1 MKKSLL
7 AGLLVLSGFALKAQS
22 VSPDVISAGGDFFSN
37 LSGSVSWTLGEPMG
51 ETFSS
56 TNNFLTQGFQQP
68 WDFGTMLTGS
78 DPVNAEVYPNPT
90 SDFVYL
96 QFGDHAGGSYVI
108 EVFNT
113 LGQQLSS
120 QNFTATPS
128 AKATVSLTNFADGI
142 YFISVKKAD
151 GTQTSTYRITKNS

>member
-7 AGLLVLSGFALKAQS
+7 LAGIVLSGFALNAQS
-22 VSPDVISAGGDFFSN
+22 VSPDVISSGGDFFSS

-51 ETFSS
+51 ETYSAP
-56 TNNFLTQGFQQP
+56 NHFLTQGFQQT
-68 WDFGTMLTGS
+68 WGIGASVGGS

-96 QFGDHAGGSYVI
+96 QFGDRASGSYVI

-113 LGQQLSS
+113 LGQQLSA

-128 AKATVSLTNFADGI
+128 AKATVSLASFADGI